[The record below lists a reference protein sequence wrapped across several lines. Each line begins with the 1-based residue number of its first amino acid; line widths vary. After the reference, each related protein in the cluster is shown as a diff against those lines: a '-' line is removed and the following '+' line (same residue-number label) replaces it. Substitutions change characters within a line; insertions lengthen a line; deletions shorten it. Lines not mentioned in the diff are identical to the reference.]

1 METAKTN
8 LRSNIRNDQSA
19 SIEMFMPIT
28 RAWRVDKIA
37 QMLCALDTTGYEVTL
52 LVCIDTTEITEHYVR
67 NAFEK
72 WEVPMK
78 YRIIHTGAQPAGEI
92 RMATRRDHIRDMLQ
106 MATKQIR
113 DDSDMV
119 FMVEDDTQIEPS
131 ALRDLMSNFAHLE
144 TAGIKVGFVEGAQ
157 VGRHGYRM
165 IGAWRCDDLEKP
177 TVMETIPFTKSYL
190 LEKIDGGG
198 LYCFVTPTHLFK
210 AHQWYWHDEC
220 FSVDVTYGIEL
231 RKKGYQN
238 FIDWT
243 VTAGHVQRDHSML
256 VPNEDCVV
264 VRYEQ
269 QPEGHWLLMNG
280 RKGGIS

>member
-1 METAKTN
+1 MESTKTDI
-8 LRSNIRNDQSA
+8 RSNLRNDQSA
-19 SIEMFMPIT
+19 SIEIFMPIT
-28 RAWRVDKIA
+28 RAWRVHKIA
-37 QMLCALDTTGYEVTL
+37 EMLTKLDTTGYHCTL
-52 LVCIDTTEITEHYVR
+52 LVCIDTTEITDHYVR

-72 WEVPMK
+72 YEVPFK

-106 MATKQIR
+106 FATKEIR

-119 FMVEDDTQIEPS
+119 FMVEDDTEITPS

-144 TAGIKVGFVEGAQ
+144 TAGVKVGFVEGAQ

-165 IGAWRCDDLEKP
+165 IGAWRCNDLESP
-177 TVMETIPFTKSYL
+177 TVMETIPFNRTAL

-210 AHQWYWHDEC
+210 AHKWYWHDEC

-231 RKKGYQN
+231 RKAGYQN

-243 VTAGHVQRDHSML
+243 VTAGHVQQDQSTL
-256 VPNEDCVV
+256 VPNEQCVV
-264 VRYEQ
+264 VRYEK